1 MSSNLEKIQKLM
13 NEKNSDLT
21 ISDTKDENT
30 GDQDKNIKLNKRVHK
45 KPLALKELENKDRL
59 MSLKKKHIHETNS
72 DEVKTDDMNTL
83 LEKETKEIFNKSWNK
98 LEKGLKFNRI
108 NKYLDTLKEE
118 HSLTDQDIKEVKIM
132 LFAKVSKGGLTKNT
146 EVSYNKETAVI
157 VKINPLYYDE
167 KKKKLLMKKDAP
179 KKAKST
185 GRSKSN
191 IERLLKH

>member
-1 MSSNLEKIQKLM
+1 M

-59 MSLKKKHIHETNS
+59 MSLKKKHIHETTS
-72 DEVKTDDMNTL
+72 EEVKTDDMNDI
-83 LEKETKEIFNKSWNK
+83 LENETKIIFNRSWNK

-118 HSLTDQDIKEVKIM
+118 HSLTDQDIKEVKNM
-132 LFAKVSKGGLTKNT
+132 LFAKVNKGGLTKNT
-146 EVSYNKETAVI
+146 EVNYNKDTAKI
-157 VKINPLYYDE
+157 IKINPLYYDD
-167 KKKKLLMKKDAP
+167 KKKKLLMKKEVP

>member
-21 ISDTKDENT
+21 ISDTKDEDT
-30 GDQDKNIKLNKRVHK
+30 DSKDKSIKLNKRVHK

-59 MSLKKKHIHETNS
+59 MSLKKKHIHETTS
-72 DEVKTDDMNTL
+72 EEVKTDDMNDI
-83 LEKETKEIFNKSWNK
+83 LENETKIIFNRSWNK

-118 HSLTDQDIKEVKIM
+118 HSLTDQDIKEVKNM
-132 LFAKVSKGGLTKNT
+132 LFAKVNKGGLTKNT
-146 EVSYNKETAVI
+146 EVNYNKDTAKI
-157 VKINPLYYDE
+157 IKINPLYYDD
-167 KKKKLLMKKDAP
+167 KKKKLLMKKEVP